1 MIPNDLID
9 THFPQISPI
18 ALVEQA
24 ARLMRDNRLHALPVV
39 ENGKLKGIIACE
51 DIVYR
56 GIAEGEDWFLA
67 HVEDFMTHD
76 PNFASLTDELS
87 TTRALMRAGGHKW
100 LPVVNTDREYYGVV
114 RSEVFSRAEILMADT
129 SS

>member
-1 MIPNDLID
+1 MIPYDLID
-9 THFPQISPI
+9 PNFPQISPI

-24 ARLMRDNRLHALPVV
+24 ARLMRDKGLHALPVV

-67 HVEDFMTHD
+67 RVEDFMTRD
-76 PNFASLTDELS
+76 PNIASHTDELS
-87 TTRALMRAGGHKW
+87 TIFSLMKAEGHKW
-100 LPVVNTDREYYGVV
+100 LPVVNAEMEYYGVV
-114 RSEVFSRAEILMADT
+114 SSDMANMKVLMGNP
-129 SS
+129 SC